1 MILVVKPA
9 APIVLTKRG
18 AIESVR
24 FQNSYDGCPHDYV
37 SGFKGF
43 LFKRDIYAAVT
54 VKETLLSCQYKKCA
68 FCESKIPPIDY
79 GDVEHLRPK
88 GGYTQNATDT
98 TLCKPGYYW
107 LAYTW
112 ENLFLACTLCN
123 QEFKKNQF
131 PLRNP
136 KQRAKCHHDDIS
148 KEQPLLIDPS
158 KVDPSKHIRFN
169 DEIAYPVRGSRL
181 GKETIAI
188 VGLNRSALVEYRREY
203 LDDLRLIFKTLTVL
217 SRQLEQLHCEQDLID
232 HADIKARLNA
242 KRSPLSQ
249 YSAMARDYL
258 QSVDFV

>member
-1 MILVVKPA
+1 MIIVVKPA
-9 APIVLTKRG
+9 APIVLTERG

-24 FQNSYDGCPHDYV
+24 FQDSYDGCPHDYV
-37 SGFKGF
+37 SGVKNFSF
-43 LFKRDIYAAVT
+43 NRNIYSAAT
-54 VKETLLSCQYKKCA
+54 VKETLLSCQHKKCA
-68 FCESKIPPIDY
+68 FCESKFRPVHY
-79 GDVEHLRPK
+79 GDIEHLRPK
-88 GGYTQNATDT
+88 GGYTQNAKDT
-98 TLCKPGYYW
+98 LRKPGYYW

-112 ENLFLACTLCN
+112 ENLFLTCSYCN
-123 QEFKKNQF
+123 QQFKKNQF

-158 KVDPSKHIRFN
+158 IVDPSKHIRFN
-169 DEIAYPVRGSRL
+169 DEIAHPVRGSRL
-181 GKETIAI
+181 GRETIAI
-188 VGLNRSALVEYRREY
+188 VGLNRSDLVEYRREY

-258 QSVDFV
+258 QSVGFA

>member
-9 APIVLTKRG
+9 APIVLTGRG
-18 AIESVR
+18 VKESVR
-24 FQNSYDGCPHDYV
+24 FQDSYDKCPHDYV
-37 SGFKGF
+37 SGVKSF
-43 LFKRDIYAAVT
+43 LFKRDIYAATT

-68 FCESKIPPIDY
+68 FCESKIRPVHY

-88 GGYTQNATDT
+88 GGFTQNDI
-98 TLCKPGYYW
+98 LCKPGYYW

-148 KEQPLLIDPS
+148 KEKSLLIDPS

-169 DEIAYPVRGSRL
+169 AEIAHPVRGSRL
-181 GKETIAI
+181 GRETIAI
-188 VGLNRSALVEYRREY
+188 VGLNRNALVEFRRDY
-203 LDDLRLIFKTLTVL
+203 LDDLRIHYRLFIEL
-217 SRQLEQLHCEQDLID
+217 SLRLEHPHSEQDEID
-232 HADIKARLNA
+232 HAHITARLKD
-242 KRSPLSQ
+242 KRLPQSP

-258 QSVDFV
+258 QSVGFA